1 MDLIKQYI
9 KKRKGQYIVS
19 IFLAIIG
26 VIANLFSY
34 VYMARIIISLV
45 DGNRNINFY
54 LSACM
59 MILLMFLIKEI
70 SAGVSSL
77 ISHTATF
84 CSLGEIRND
93 ISQKLFKMPLGDV
106 LSSSSGE
113 LKNIIVEQVDSME
126 TSLAHLVP
134 EFTANLVG
142 PLLLFIYMLV
152 LDWRLALLS
161 LLPLVGGMSVMM
173 SVMNKDY
180 KKNFQKSVSIG
191 QGMNNAIVEYI
202 NGIEVIKTF
211 NQSENSYKKYSD
223 AVYDNARFY
232 YNWMDETI
240 NRVAIGRLLSPMG
253 VLMIIPFGILFYING
268 SVALSSL
275 ITIIVLSFGT
285 VSSVIKIMNYLDD
298 LSRISTITGEIEKIL
313 NSRELK
319 NIEKNYE
326 IKSYGIELKNVGFS
340 YEKEKKVIDG
350 INLRIEPNSVS
361 AFVGPSGSGKSTL
374 AKLIAGFWNVDEGE
388 IKIGEIDT
396 KNISLEKLSS
406 LISYVSQDNFLFD
419 MSIRENIRIGNK
431 NATDEEVEEIAR
443 KSACHDFIS
452 KLSNGYNTIVGEGGG
467 HLSGGERQRIS
478 IARAML
484 KDAPI
489 VILDEA
495 TSYIDPENE
504 AIMQGAIAN
513 LVKGKTLIMIAHRLK
528 TITNVDRIFV
538 IENGKVENSG
548 THQDLLDRS
557 KLYKEMYEASVRGD
571 EE

>member
-1 MDLIKQYI
+1 
-9 KKRKGQYIVS
+9 
-19 IFLAIIG
+19 
-26 VIANLFSY
+26 
-34 VYMARIIISLV
+34 
-45 DGNRNINFY
+45 
-54 LSACM
+54 

-84 CSLGEIRND
+84 HSLGEIRND

-232 YNWMDETI
+232 YNWMDETM

-557 KLYKEMYEASVRGD
+557 KLYKEMYEASVRGG
-571 EE
+571 